1 MKPMIRILYRPLPAA
16 VQRRVWTTAE
26 DVRKSV
32 RWHSGLAVIV
42 AVFALALYIHY
53 Q

>member
-1 MKPMIRILYRPLPAA
+1 MKAMYRILYRPSPAA
-16 VQRRVWTTAE
+16 LRRRARTTAE

-32 RWHSGLAVIV
+32 RWHVGLAIAV
-42 AVFALALYIHY
+42 AVFALGLYAYY